1 MKSKKNINELNIILN
16 IIKKYPKIASG
27 RKKYKEQQ
35 KRILRNIE
43 IIKQYFQ

>member
-1 MKSKKNINELNIILN
+1 MKSKKKINELNIILKL
-16 IIKKYPKIASG
+16 IKKYPKITSG

>member
-1 MKSKKNINELNIILN
+1 MKSKKKINELNIILKL
-16 IIKKYPKIASG
+16 IKKNSKITSG